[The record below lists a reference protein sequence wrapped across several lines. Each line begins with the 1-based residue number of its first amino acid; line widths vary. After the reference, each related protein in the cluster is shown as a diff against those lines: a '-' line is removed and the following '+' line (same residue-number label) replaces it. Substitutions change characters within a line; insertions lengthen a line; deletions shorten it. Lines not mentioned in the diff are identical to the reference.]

1 MCLHV
6 TVGKGKR
13 KKVSNVIKEKKR
25 ERVRDN
31 RHRDIDINNAIKRF
45 IECMDIVFNILKQ
58 TKKR

>member
-1 MCLHV
+1 
-6 TVGKGKR
+6 VGKGKR